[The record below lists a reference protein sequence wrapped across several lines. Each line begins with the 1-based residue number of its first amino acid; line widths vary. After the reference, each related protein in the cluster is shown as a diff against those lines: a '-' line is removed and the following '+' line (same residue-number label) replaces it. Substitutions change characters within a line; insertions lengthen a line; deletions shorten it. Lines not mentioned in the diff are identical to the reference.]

1 MAIHPSAII
10 DSKAEI
16 HSSVEVGPYAVI
28 DAQVVLGP
36 GCWVGP
42 HVHLTGDLMAGANCQ
57 FHAGS
62 VMGLSLIH
70 I

>member
-36 GCWVGP
+36 VLGGAPCPSDRRPDGRSELPVSRGF
-42 HVHLTGDLMAGANCQ
+42 GDG
-57 FHAGS
+57 
-62 VMGLSLIH
+62 
-70 I
+70 